1 MSFYYDD
8 GQPDDEDEGG
18 FREVIVVVIAMLQL
32 LAIPFAILCGVA
44 LLVGLLVWLFTVH
57 SGLGFAALGLLGL
70 VLVGRVFWE
79 LRHPPKLKL

>member
-8 GQPDDEDEGG
+8 GQPDDEDGG
-18 FREVIVVVIAMLQL
+18 FREVIAVIVAMLQL
-32 LAIPFAILCGVA
+32 IAIPFAILFGVV
-44 LLVGLLVWLFTVH
+44 LLIGLLVWLFTAH

>member
-8 GQPDDEDEGG
+8 GQPDDENDGG
-18 FREVIVVVIAMLQL
+18 FREVVAVIVAMLQV
-32 LAIPFAILCGVA
+32 LAVPFAILFGIS
-44 LLVGLLVWLFTVH
+44 LFIGLIIWLFTVH

-79 LRHPPKLKL
+79 LLHPPKLKL